1 MKADHT
7 GQNVVCISF
16 KYVQTDKKNEWQ
28 FSHKLTFKIIYS
40 GILVVESLETLSGK
54 QRATWD

>member
-16 KYVQTDKKNEWQ
+16 KYVQTDKKM
-28 FSHKLTFKIIYS
+28 S
-40 GILVVESLETLSGK
+40 ESSVTN
-54 QRATWD
+54 